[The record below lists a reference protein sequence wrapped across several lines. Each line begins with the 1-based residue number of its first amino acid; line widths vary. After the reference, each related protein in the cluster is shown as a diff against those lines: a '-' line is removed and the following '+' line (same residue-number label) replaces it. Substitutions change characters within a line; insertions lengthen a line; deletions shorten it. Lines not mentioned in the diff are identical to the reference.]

1 MPYVFDLND
10 KQSLTAKVYTHIRD
24 DIIEGRYKTGDY
36 LVETKLA
43 EELDVS
49 RTPIREALK
58 QLELEDLVVSI
69 PNRGMMVQG
78 MSSHDIDDIFTVRHL
93 LEGQAAYWAA
103 ERIDAANLA
112 RLTEIVE
119 LMEMYTRKNDA
130 ANLARLD
137 TEFHDVIFPQAT
149 AVSCAIF
156 LPLCIKTRAACAAH
170 RLPFQSGP
178 RSRLQST
185 VPFLRQSNIIGPKM
199 RKCAWNRISSMP
211 TAGASIRTDPQSL
224 RHAPKGFFY

>member
-1 MPYVFDLND
+1 MFFDPND
-10 KQSLTAKVYTHIRD
+10 KQSLTAKVYTRIRE

-137 TEFHDVIFPQAT
+137 TEFHDVIFSASNSRILRHILT
-149 AVSCAIF
+149 S
-156 LPLCIKTRAACAAH
+156 LHHNTR
-170 RLPFQSGP
+170 RVRRTSL
-178 RSRLQST
+178 T
-185 VPFLRQSNIIGPKM
+185 VPERPTQSLAEHRAMFEAIEHHRPEDAKM
-199 RKCAWNRISSMP
+199 RMEAHIISVHDGRS
-211 TAGASIRTDPQSL
+211 DND
-224 RHAPKGFFY
+224 

>member
-1 MPYVFDLND
+1 MFFDLND

-112 RLTEIVE
+112 RL
-119 LMEMYTRKNDA
+119 
-130 ANLARLD
+130 D
-137 TEFHDVIFPQAT
+137 TEFHDVIFSASNSRILRHILTSLHQNTRRVRRTSLTVPERPTQSLAEHR
-149 AVSCAIF
+149 AIF
-156 LPLCIKTRAACAAH
+156 EAIEHH
-170 RLPFQSGP
+170 RPEDA
-178 RSRLQST
+178 
-185 VPFLRQSNIIGPKM
+185 KM
-199 RKCAWNRISSMP
+199 RMEAHIINAHNR
-211 TAGASIRTDPQSL
+211 RFDTD
-224 RHAPKGFFY
+224 

>member
-1 MPYVFDLND
+1 MFFDLND
-10 KQSLTAKVYTHIRD
+10 KQSLTAKVYSHIRD
-24 DIIEGRYKTGDY
+24 DIIEGRYSTGSY

-49 RTPIREALK
+49 RTPVREALK
-58 QLELEDLVVSI
+58 QLELEGLVVSI

-103 ERIDAANLA
+103 ERIDESNLA

-137 TEFHDVIFPQAT
+137 TEFHEVLFSASDSRILRQILTTLHQNSRRARRTSLPAPERPSHSL
-149 AVSCAIF
+149 AEHRAIF
-156 LPLCIKTRAACAAH
+156 EAIERHEPELAKSRMEDHVTNA
-170 RLPFQSGP
+170 
-178 RSRLQST
+178 RSRRVNPEQ
-185 VPFLRQSNIIGPKM
+185 Q
-199 RKCAWNRISSMP
+199 
-211 TAGASIRTDPQSL
+211 
-224 RHAPKGFFY
+224 

>member
-1 MPYVFDLND
+1 MFFDLND

-103 ERIDAANLA
+103 ERIDASNLA

-137 TEFHDVIFPQAT
+137 TEFHDVIFFRQAT

-156 LPLCIKTRAACAAH
+156 LPLCTEHAPRAPHIAYRSRAAHAVACRA
-170 RLPFQSGP
+170 S
-178 RSRLQST
+178 

>member
-1 MPYVFDLND
+1 MFFDPND
-10 KQSLTAKVYTHIRD
+10 KQSLTAKVYTRIRE

-137 TEFHDVIFPQAT
+137 TEFHDVIFSASNSRILRHILT
-149 AVSCAIF
+149 S
-156 LPLCIKTRAACAAH
+156 LHHNTR
-170 RLPFQSGP
+170 RVRRTSL
-178 RSRLQST
+178 T
-185 VPFLRQSNIIGPKM
+185 VPVQGTCFLRW
-199 RKCAWNRISSMP
+199 RCAPSSRAWACSYHSCP
-211 TAGASIRTDPQSL
+211 YPL
-224 RHAPKGFFY
+224 RYRRSP

>member
-1 MPYVFDLND
+1 MHFDPND
-10 KQSLTAKVYTHIRD
+10 RQSLTARVYEHIRE
-24 DIIEGRYKTGDY
+24 DIIEGRYANGAY

-69 PNRGMMVQG
+69 PNRGVMVQG
-78 MSSHDIDDIFTVRHL
+78 MSSHDIDDIFTVRYL

-119 LMEMYTRKNDA
+119 LMEMYTRKNDV
-130 ANLARLD
+130 ANHARLD
-137 TEFHDVIFPQAT
+137 TEFHEVIFSASDSRILRHILTSLHRNTRQVRVNSLSTPDRP
-149 AVSCAIF
+149 SHSLSEHRAIF
-156 LPLCIKTRAACAAH
+156 EAIERKDAAAAKDAMESH
-170 RLPFQSGP
+170 VRNARKR
-178 RSRLQST
+178 RSAE
-185 VPFLRQSNIIGPKM
+185 GE
-199 RKCAWNRISSMP
+199 
-211 TAGASIRTDPQSL
+211 
-224 RHAPKGFFY
+224 APDAQ

>member
-1 MPYVFDLND
+1 MFFDPND
-10 KQSLTAKVYTHIRD
+10 KQSLTAKVYTRIRE

-112 RLTEIVE
+112 RL
-119 LMEMYTRKNDA
+119 
-130 ANLARLD
+130 D
-137 TEFHDVIFPQAT
+137 TEFHDVIFSASNSRILRHILTSLHHNTRRVRRTSLTVPERPTQSLAEHR
-149 AVSCAIF
+149 AIF
-156 LPLCIKTRAACAAH
+156 EAIEHH
-170 RLPFQSGP
+170 RPEDA
-178 RSRLQST
+178 
-185 VPFLRQSNIIGPKM
+185 KM
-199 RKCAWNRISSMP
+199 RMEAHIISVHDGRS
-211 TAGASIRTDPQSL
+211 DND
-224 RHAPKGFFY
+224 

>member
-1 MPYVFDLND
+1 MFFDLND

-103 ERIDAANLA
+103 ERIDASNLA

-137 TEFHDVIFPQAT
+137 TEFHDVIFSASDSRILRHILTSLHQNTRRVRRTSLTVPERPTQSLAEHR
-149 AVSCAIF
+149 AIF
-156 LPLCIKTRAACAAH
+156 EAIEH
-170 RLPFQSGP
+170 
-178 RSRLQST
+178 
-185 VPFLRQSNIIGPKM
+185 IGPKM